1 MADSEW
7 LAQRFETNRGQLRA
21 VASRMLGPGPEA
33 DDVVQEAWLRL
44 SRSGADGV
52 ANLTGWLTTVVAR
65 LCLDVLRGRRARPD
79 EPLSDEW
86 PEVRV
91 EASRGAEPEP
101 ELLLAD
107 SLGPALLVVL
117 DNLAPAERLAFVLH
131 DMFAVPFDEIGPMIG
146 RSPVAARQL
155 ASRARRRVRGGNA
168 GGGEA
173 AREREIVTAFL
184 AASRDGDLQGLIEL
198 LDPDVVLR
206 ADAAAV
212 EAAGANRARGAP
224 ALTSELRGARAVAA
238 TFSGRARLT
247 KLALVDGGYGAVFSV
262 GGKPWAVFGFSV
274 VDDRIVE
281 VEIMA
286 DAVTLERVE
295 IKRADR

>member
-1 MADSEW
+1 MADNDW
-7 LAQRFETNRGQLRA
+7 LAQRFETDRAQLRA
-21 VASRMLGPGPEA
+21 VASRMLGSGPEA

-44 SRSGADGV
+44 SRSGAEGV

-65 LCLDVLRGRRARPD
+65 LCLDVLRRRRARPD
-79 EPLSDEW
+79 EPLGDEW
-86 PEVRV
+86 PEARL
-91 EASRGAEPEP
+91 EASRVAEPEP

-117 DNLAPAERLAFVLH
+117 DSLAPAERLAFVLH

-155 ASRARRRVRGGNA
+155 ASRARRRVRGGSA
-168 GGGEA
+168 SRGGA
-173 AREREIVTAFL
+173 TREREIVAAFL
-184 AASRDGDLQGLIEL
+184 AASRDGDLQGLIQL

-212 EAAGANRARGAP
+212 EAAAANRARGAP
-224 ALTSELRGARAVAA
+224 ALTSELRGATEVAA
-238 TFSGRARLT
+238 TFSGRARVA
-247 KLALVDGGYGAVFSV
+247 KLALVDGGYGAVV
-262 GGKPWAVFGFSV
+262 GVRGKHLAVFGFTV
-274 VDDRIVE
+274 VGDRIVE

-286 DAVTLERVE
+286 DAATLERVE
-295 IKRADR
+295 ITEANT